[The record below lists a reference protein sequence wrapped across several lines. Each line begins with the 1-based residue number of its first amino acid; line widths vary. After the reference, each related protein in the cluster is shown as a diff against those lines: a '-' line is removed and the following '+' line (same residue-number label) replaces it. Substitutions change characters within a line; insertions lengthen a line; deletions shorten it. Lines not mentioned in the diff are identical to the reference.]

1 MSFYLN
7 AINGGNTI
15 GPLICGFIITGT
27 TWRWHKWIA
36 FILTFINFL
45 VVLFFCPETRY
56 ARSGVRTISADEG
69 VSKTSS
75 LENIDDA
82 DDKDK
87 DIATKAKAVDDNLA
101 TDQVPKKTWLQ
112 EKSLWSGVPKDTNL
126 LKLFIRPIPLIV
138 YPAVILSFLGFAVS
152 LAWVVAINILN
163 PFVLQAPPYNWK
175 PDINGLI
182 NITGLIGNVV
192 GAFLGG
198 WVVDKYSDWRSK
210 KNGGVFQP
218 ETRLHLLIIPTLI
231 VPAGCLAF
239 GYGVA
244 RHLNWTAL

>member
-15 GPLICGFIITGT
+15 GPLICGFLVTGLS
-27 TWRWHKWIA
+27 WRWHKWIA

-56 ARSGVRTISADEG
+56 ARSGVRIISATEG
-69 VSKTSS
+69 VSESS
-75 LENIDDA
+75 SSDDVTHV
-82 DDKDK
+82 DKE
-87 DIATKAKAVDDNLA
+87 ATANESEVDEAN
-101 TDQVPKKTWLQ
+101 QIPKKTFVQNL
-112 EKSLWSGVPKDTNL
+112 SLWSGTPKDTNL
-126 LKLFIRPIPLIV
+126 FKLFIRPLPLIV

-152 LAWVVAINILN
+152 LAWVVSINILN
-163 PFVLQAPPYNWK
+163 PFILQAPPYSWK
-175 PDINGLI
+175 ADINGLI
-182 NITGLIGNVV
+182 NITGLIGNLI

-210 KNGGVFQP
+210 KNSGVFQP

-239 GYGVA
+239 GYGA
-244 RHLNWTAL
+244 AKDLNWTAL